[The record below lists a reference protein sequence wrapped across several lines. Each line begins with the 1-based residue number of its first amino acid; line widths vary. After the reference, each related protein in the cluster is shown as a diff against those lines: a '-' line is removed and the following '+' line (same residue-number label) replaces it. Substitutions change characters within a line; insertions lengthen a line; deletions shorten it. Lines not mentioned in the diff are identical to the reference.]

1 MILKADKNQVEY
13 KILSTKLYF
22 IYLFIYYINIRN
34 VSHSRMYGVVQPA
47 AKCKRTFRAPVS
59 QQVDVIG

>member
-22 IYLFIYYINIRN
+22 FIHLFIILIFE
-34 VSHSRMYGVVQPA
+34 
-47 AKCKRTFRAPVS
+47 TFRTAGCMGLYNQLQSVNGLLEHQFLS
-59 QQVDVIG
+59 RLM